1 VLRVGFDASGL
12 GSNPPKCIEHAELNR
27 GSGVAIDEFGI
38 QNEVNEGRSDL
49 RVFL

>member
-12 GSNPPKCIEHAELNR
+12 GSNPPNCIEHAELNR

-38 QNEVNEGRSDL
+38 QNEVNEGRGDL